1 MIGRLQAVIRSRHV
15 WRDVGMAVFLVTGAT
30 SISLVLFATFG
41 TARIGILFLTAV
53 MMAGAT
59 RGLRSSGVAVLL
71 ATISYN
77 YFLAGRGAQ
86 FQLPTDEELHNLVLF
101 SIAAFFSGVLTGR
114 LRLSERRAIRQLA
127 VVDTL
132 LEVER
137 AAEDATDEAILL
149 ERITSV
155 VAEGPPAL
163 KLTIAPATA
172 EAAPSDGDPVGGRTN
187 PVVVDGETVAVL
199 VWNPASAEFEEFIV
213 LLTDRV
219 ESYLARMQASR
230 IADRLQ
236 LERGRNL
243 LLASVS
249 HDFRTPLATI
259 IAATSSLIDL
269 DGDADRKT
277 RLRLLT
283 AARSEAERLD
293 RFVNQLLEAM
303 RRTPDGVMTPVQGPL
318 DATDRL
324 RTLAERFNGPAGWP
338 QVKVSGKESLIRADD
353 LLFAQAFSNIIENAV
368 KHSPVDAAVN
378 VNVQEAGN
386 KVMITIEDE
395 GPGVPEADLA
405 GIFDRYFQAAPRKKR
420 SGYGIGL
427 AVARFNVNAMGGEI
441 RAANR
446 PPGGLQVVVEFVG
459 VDDNDGC

>member
-1 MIGRLQAVIRSRHV
+1 MISRLLAVIRSRSL
-15 WRDVGMAVFLVTGAT
+15 WLDVGIALVFVAGAT
-30 SISLVLFATFG
+30 LASLILFAIFG
-41 TARIGILFLTAV
+41 TARTGILFLTAV
-53 MMAGAT
+53 MLAGAT
-59 RGLRSSGVAVLL
+59 RGLTASGVAALL
-71 ATISYN
+71 ATIFYN
-77 YFLAGRGAQ
+77 YFMVGREAG
-86 FQLPTDEELHNLVLF
+86 FQLPTDQEFHNLVLF
-101 SIAAFFSGVLTGR
+101 SVAAFFSGILTGR
-114 LRLSERRAIRQLA
+114 LRASERTAIRQLA
-127 VVDTL
+127 VVDAL

-137 AAEDATDEAILL
+137 VAEDATDEAILL
-149 ERITSV
+149 KRITSV
-155 VAEGPPAL
+155 VADRLPAL
-163 KLTIAPATA
+163 RLTVAPATA
-172 EAAPSDGDPVGGRTN
+172 EDAPSGGDPVGDRTV
-187 PVVVDGETVAVL
+187 PVILDGETVAVL
-199 VWNPASAEFEEFIV
+199 AWKSGSAEFGEFVV
-213 LLTDRV
+213 LLANRV
-219 ESYLARMQASR
+219 ESFLGRMRASR
-230 IADRLQ
+230 IAGRLQ

-293 RFVNQLLEAM
+293 GFVNQLLEAM
-303 RRTPDGVMTPVQGPL
+303 RRTPDGVMTPVQGPV

-338 QVKVSGKESLIRADD
+338 QVKVSGKECLIRADD

-368 KHSPVDAAVN
+368 KHSPVDAVVN
-378 VNVQEAGN
+378 VGVREAGN
-386 KVMITIEDE
+386 KVMITVEDE

-405 GIFDRYFQAAPRKKR
+405 GIFDRYFQAASRKKR

-427 AVARFNVNAMGGEI
+427 AVARFNVNAMGGEV

-446 PPGGLQVVVEFVG
+446 PPGGLQVIVEFVG
-459 VDDNDGC
+459 VDDSDGC